1 MRLVVQPA
9 DDLAFERIANVP
21 RRGVS
26 EVALRMMHEVARAD
40 DVPLMEAAVRL
51 VASGRLKGG

>member
-1 MRLVVQPA
+1 
-9 DDLAFERIANVP
+9 
-21 RRGVS
+21 VS